1 MFEFLCLHNYIIVV
15 LLSAHMAQLSEHWTS
30 DQNVVGYNPGLCAW
44 PIKCMCVWVGG
55 GGCSTPG
62 YETQDHGYDNWLKLL
77 YLKILLKW
85 C

>member
-55 GGCSTPG
+55 EVVVLQGMKHRIMVTITG
-62 YETQDHGYDNWLKLL
+62 
-77 YLKILLKW
+77 
-85 C
+85 